1 MQRLLILGANGFI
14 GKNLKDF
21 FNNSTKYQVLAPSRH
36 ELNLLD
42 DSACC
47 AYLKNHLPDFIIHC
61 AVDIT
66 SVEKTLTMFFNIYNH
81 YAYFGQLINIGSGA
95 EYDKR
100 FYRPR
105 MTEEQF
111 GLSVPTD
118 TYGLAKYLIG
128 RQIEAGRNK
137 QVTNLRVFGIFGP
150 YEDINRRFI
159 SNNVCRVLCGLPISL
174 NRDMLFDYMHVD
186 DLAKVID
193 VVLPTLPLKSPSYN
207 LCSGRPHTLLD
218 IARVIQQ
225 KLAVKSE
232 IIIKNM
238 GNNPEYS
245 GDPRKFFNEVALIE
259 FEPITSSIDKL
270 IRYYQKILKQDDLI
284 MLKRTWLET

>member
-14 GKNLKDF
+14 GKNLKEF
-21 FNNSTKYQVLAPSRH
+21 FNNSAKYQVLAPSRQ

-47 AYLKNHLPDFIIHC
+47 TYLKNYLPDFIIHC

-81 YAYFGQLINIGSGA
+81 SAYFGQLINIGSGA

-100 FYRPR
+100 LYRPR

-128 RQIEAGRNK
+128 RQIEADRNK

-159 SNNVCRVLCGLPISL
+159 SNNICRVLCGLPISL
-174 NRDMLFDYMHVD
+174 NRDMLFDYLYVD

-218 IARVIQQ
+218 IAKVIQQ

-245 GDPRKFFNEVALIE
+245 GEPQKFFNEVALIE
-259 FEPITSSIDKL
+259 FEPIASSIDKL